1 MRVPVMHR
9 GMQHWIEMEI
19 RRLGRIDAS
28 ALGRDGV
35 LRYADAEGTFVKNTP
50 DLCMPCPGGKQAIV
64 MVRSLST
71 TP

>member
-1 MRVPVMHR
+1 MH
-9 GMQHWIEMEI
+9 MEI
-19 RRLGRIDAS
+19 RTLGRIDAS

-35 LRYADAEGTFVKNTP
+35 LRYADIEGTFVADTP